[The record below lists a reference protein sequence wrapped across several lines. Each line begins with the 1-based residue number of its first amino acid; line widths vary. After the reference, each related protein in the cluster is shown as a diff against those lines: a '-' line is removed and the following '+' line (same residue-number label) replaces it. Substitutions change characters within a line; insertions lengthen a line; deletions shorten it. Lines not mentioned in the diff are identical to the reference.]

1 MKIFSTLAFAT
12 LAVAAGAASADPVT
26 LSAGGT
32 PWLNNG
38 LTTSVLG
45 ATTID
50 FNSGIVPANY
60 TDGSLFT
67 GTNSDHAAPPGDTS
81 HYLSAGISSDQHSPV
96 TATFAGGLS
105 YFGFYMGSPD
115 TYNSVVYTFSD
126 HSTFTVSGTTLAAL
140 GGELPN
146 GNQSEGLYVNALAN
160 SGMKITSIAFQSGSN
175 AMETDN
181 HAFIA
186 AVPEPETYAM
196 LLAGLG
202 LMGFMLRRRKSS

>member
-1 MKIFSTLAFAT
+1 MKIISTLAFAT

-38 LTTSVLG
+38 LTTSVAG

-67 GTNSDHAAPPGDTS
+67 GTNSNHAAPPGDLS
-81 HYLSAGISSDQHSPV
+81 YYLSAGISSDQHSPV

-126 HSTFTVSGTTLAAL
+126 HSTFTVNGTTLAAL
-140 GGELPN
+140 AGEEPN
-146 GNQSEGLYVNALAN
+146 GNQNNGLYVNALAS
-160 SGMKITSIAFQSGSN
+160 SGMKITSIAFQSGAN